1 MDYLVEVHGLAV
13 IRACEALCISR
24 ASWYQRPNGG
34 NNHDGELI
42 EALNRT
48 VEKHP
53 RWGFWKCYDYL
64 RLNGKVWNHK
74 RVWRVYR
81 KLKLNLPRR
90 VKRRIQRER
99 VPLEVV
105 SEVNASWSLDFMYDS
120 LWSGKR
126 FRTLNVIDE
135 GVRECLAIEV
145 DTSLRAE
152 RVVRVHEGLK
162 DWRGTPRMIR
172 LDNGPELT
180 SVKLQA
186 WCESNGVELRFI
198 QRGKP
203 NQNAFIERFNRT
215 FRSEVLNAYILETL
229 EEVREVVWWWM
240 IAYNEERPHD
250 ALGGLPPSIFRKR
263 LRAENSTFG
272 L

>member
-1 MDYLVEVHGLAV
+1 LVERHGLAV
-13 IRACEALCISR
+13 SRACIALGISR
-24 ASWYQRPNGG
+24 TFWYQRPRRR
-34 NNHDGELI
+34 DDQDVELI

-64 RLNGKVWNHK
+64 RLNGHSWNHK

-81 KLKLNLPRR
+81 QLKLNLPRR

-99 VPLEVV
+99 VPLEIVA
-105 SEVNASWSLDFMYDS
+105 EVNASWSLDFMYDS
-120 LWSGKR
+120 LYSGKR

-152 RVVRVHEGLK
+152 RVVKVLERLK
-162 DWRGTPRMIR
+162 GWRGTPRVIR

-180 SVKLQA
+180 SVQLQA
-186 WCESNGVELRFI
+186 WCESNSVELRFI
-198 QRGKP
+198 QPGRP

-215 FRSEVLNAYILETL
+215 FRSEVLNAYLFESLEQ
-229 EEVREVVWWWM
+229 VREVAWWWM
-240 IAYNEERPHD
+240 VAYNEERPHD
-250 ALGGLPPSIFRKR
+250 ALKGLPPSLFRKR
-263 LRAENSTFG
+263 LEAETSTFE
-272 L
+272 LST

>member
-1 MDYLVEVHGLAV
+1 MRMNPGY
-13 IRACEALCISR
+13 IS
-24 ASWYQRPNGG
+24 G
-34 NNHDGELI
+34 I
-42 EALNRT
+42 T
-48 VEKHP
+48 
-53 RWGFWKCYDYL
+53 
-64 RLNGKVWNHK
+64 
-74 RVWRVYR
+74 
-81 KLKLNLPRR
+81 
-90 VKRRIQRER
+90 
-99 VPLEVV
+99 
-105 SEVNASWSLDFMYDS
+105 EVNASWSLDFMYDS

-145 DTSLRAE
+145 DTSLKAE
-152 RVVRVHEGLK
+152 RVVRVLERLK
-162 DWRGTPRMIR
+162 SWRGVPRIIR

-198 QRGKP
+198 QPGKP

-215 FRSEVLNAYILETL
+215 FRSEVLNAYIFESLD
-229 EEVREVVWWWM
+229 EVREAAWWWM
-240 IAYNEERPHD
+240 VAYNEERPHD

-263 LRAENSTFG
+263 LGAETSTFE

>member
-1 MDYLVEVHGLAV
+1 LVEAQGLAV
-13 IRACEALCISR
+13 ARACAALGISR
-24 ASWYQRPNGG
+24 TSWYHRPHSG
-34 NNHDGELI
+34 NHHDDELI

-64 RLNGKVWNHK
+64 RLNGYGWNHK

-90 VKRRIQRER
+90 VKRRITRER
-99 VPLEVV
+99 VPMQIKA
-105 SEVNASWSLDFMYDS
+105 EVNASWSLDFTHDS
-120 LWSGKR
+120 LYSGKR
-126 FRTLNVIDE
+126 FRALNVIDE

-152 RVVRVHEGLK
+152 RVVRVLERLK

-180 SVKLQA
+180 SVKVQA
-186 WCESNGVELRFI
+186 WCESNGIELRFI
-198 QRGKP
+198 QPGKP

-215 FRSEVLNAYILETL
+215 FRSEVLNAYIFETL

-263 LRAENSTFG
+263 LNAETSTFE

>member
-1 MDYLVEVHGLAV
+1 LVKTQGLAV
-13 IRACEALCISR
+13 ARACAALGIGR
-24 ASWYQRPNGG
+24 TSWYQGPSSGNGQ
-34 NNHDGELI
+34 DDELI

-53 RWGFWKCYDYL
+53 RRGFWKCYDYL
-64 RLNGKVWNHK
+64 RLNGHAWNHK
-74 RVWRVYR
+74 RVLRVYR

-90 VKRRIQRER
+90 VKRRVTRER
-99 VPLEVV
+99 VPLEVKA
-105 SEVNASWSLDFMYDS
+105 EVNVSWSLDFMHDS
-120 LWSGKR
+120 LYCGKR

-152 RVVRVHEGLK
+152 RVVRVLERLK
-162 DWRGTPRMIR
+162 DWRGAPRMIR

-180 SVKLQA
+180 SVKVQA
-186 WCESNGVELRFI
+186 WCESNGVELKFI
-198 QRGKP
+198 QPGKP
-203 NQNAFIERFNRT
+203 SQDAFIERFNRT
-215 FRSEVLNAYILETL
+215 FRSEVLNAYIFETL

-263 LRAENSTFG
+263 LSAEISTFE